1 MVEYAAPVK
10 DMQFVLEQLCDVRGL
25 AALEAFADFDAD
37 SLGDVLHEA
46 GRFVGDVIAPTN
58 HEGDKVG
65 SRRNDDG
72 TVTTPPGFKQ
82 AYRQWVDGGW
92 AAAPFDP
99 TYGGGGLPW
108 SVAIA
113 VSEMVTAANMAFSLC
128 PMLTQGAIHML
139 GAHGS
144 DEQKA
149 TYLQQLISGEWSGTM
164 LLTEPQAGSDVG
176 ALTTRAVKQPDGTYR
191 LFGQKIFITWGE
203 QDLTENIVHITLAR
217 TPDAPAGTRGISVFI
232 VPKFLV
238 ASDGSIGGRNDITC
252 VGIEHKMGIH
262 ASPTCVMALGERDGA
277 VGYLIGD
284 EQQGMRNMF
293 TMMNFARLSVGVEGL
308 AVGERS
314 YQQSVAFAHE
324 RRQSRAVGSTETAS
338 PIIEHPDVRRMLLT
352 MKANV
357 EAMRALCYVNAAA
370 IDRGHAAADEATR
383 TRNQE
388 LADLLT
394 PISKGWCT
402 DVGSDVASLGIQVH
416 GGMGFIEETG
426 VAQHYRDV
434 RIAAIYEGTNGIQ
447 AIDLVGRKLPMRDG
461 AVVRELL
468 ATMRGLDAELAA
480 SDLDDLRAP
489 LTHAID
495 TAAEATEWLLRN
507 RANQADVLAGATPFL
522 RMAGLVAGGWLLA
535 RAALIASQQ
544 RAATTADPET
554 RAWFDAKIATARFFV
569 TQLLPGAAALL
580 PAVTGGAGQ
589 LDPLAFA

>member
-1 MVEYAAPVK
+1 MVDYSAPVK
-10 DMQFVLEQLCDVRGL
+10 DMQFVLEHLCDVRGL
-25 AALEAFADFDAD
+25 AALEPFSDFDAD
-37 SLGDVLHEA
+37 SLADLLHEA
-46 GRFVGDVIAPTN
+46 GRFVGAVIAPTTRD
-58 HEGDKVG
+58 GDKIG
-65 SRRNDDG
+65 SQRNADG

-108 SVAIA
+108 AVGIA

-144 DEQKA
+144 EAQRA
-149 TYLQQLISGEWSGTM
+149 AYLPQLISGEWTGTM

-176 ALTTRAVKQPDGTYR
+176 ALTTRAVRQPDGTYR

-203 QDLTENIVHITLAR
+203 QDFTENIVHITLAR
-217 TPDAPAGTRGISVFI
+217 TPDAPPGTRGISVFI
-232 VPKFLV
+232 VPKFLIE
-238 ASDGSIGGRNDITC
+238 ADGSIGARNDITC

-262 ASPTCVMALGERDGA
+262 GSPTCVMALGEHNGA

-308 AVGERS
+308 AVGERA
-314 YQQSVAFAHE
+314 YQQALAFAHE
-324 RRQSRAVGSTETAS
+324 RRQSRAIGSSDTAS

-352 MKANV
+352 MKSYV
-357 EAMRALCYVNAAA
+357 EAMRALCFVNAAA

-383 TRNQE
+383 RHAQE
-388 LADLLT
+388 VADLFT

-402 DVGSDVASLGIQVH
+402 DVGIEVASLGIQVH

-426 VAQHYRDV
+426 AAQHYRDV

-447 AIDLVGRKLPMRDG
+447 AIDLVGRKLTLRDG
-461 AVVRELL
+461 AVVRELFAKMRSFDDDL
-468 ATMRGLDAELAA
+468 AST
-480 SDLDDLRAP
+480 DLDDLRAP
-489 LTHAID
+489 LAHAID
-495 TAAEATEWLLRN
+495 AMADAADWLLLN

-522 RMAGLVAGGWLLA
+522 RMAGLVVSGWLLA
-535 RAALIASQQ
+535 RSALVAAGLG
-544 RAATTADPET
+544 AAPATDPET
-554 RAWFDAKIATARFFV
+554 RAWLEAKVATARFFV
-569 TQLLPGAAALL
+569 TQLVPGAAALL
-580 PAVTGGAGQ
+580 PAVTGGVQQ
-589 LDPLAFA
+589 LDPRAFA

>member
-1 MVEYAAPVK
+1 MVEYSAPVR
-10 DMQFVLEQLCDVRGL
+10 DMQFVLEHLCAVREL
-25 AALEAFADFDAD
+25 AGLEAFADFDPD
-37 SLGDVLHEA
+37 SLADVLHEA

-58 HEGDKVG
+58 RDGDKVG

-108 SVAIA
+108 AVAIA

-144 DEQKA
+144 DDQKA
-149 TYLQQLISGEWSGTM
+149 TYLAQLISGEWSGTM

-232 VPKFLV
+232 VPKFLI
-238 ASDGSIGGRNDITC
+238 AADGSIGERNDITC
-252 VGIEHKMGIH
+252 VGLEHKMGIH

-308 AVGERS
+308 AIGERS

-324 RRQSRAVGSTETAS
+324 RRQSRAVGSNETAS

-352 MKANV
+352 MKAYV

-370 IDRGHAAADEATR
+370 IDRGHAAADEDTR
-383 TRNQE
+383 LRNQE

-468 ATMRGLDAELAA
+468 ATMRNLDGDLAA
-480 SDLDDLRAP
+480 TDLDDLRAP
-489 LTHAID
+489 LTQAID
-495 TAAEATEWLLRN
+495 AIAEAAEWLLRN

-535 RAALIASQQ
+535 RAALIATQQ
-544 RAATTADPET
+544 RATADAEAN
-554 RAWFDAKIATARFFV
+554 AWLDAKIATARFFV

-589 LDPLAFA
+589 LDPIAFA

>member
-1 MVEYAAPVK
+1 
-10 DMQFVLEQLCDVRGL
+10 
-25 AALEAFADFDAD
+25 
-37 SLGDVLHEA
+37 
-46 GRFVGDVIAPTN
+46 
-58 HEGDKVG
+58 
-65 SRRNDDG
+65 
-72 TVTTPPGFKQ
+72 
-82 AYRQWVDGGW
+82 
-92 AAAPFDP
+92 
-99 TYGGGGLPW
+99 
-108 SVAIA
+108 
-113 VSEMVTAANMAFSLC
+113 MAFSLC

-144 DEQKA
+144 DEQRA
-149 TYLQQLISGEWSGTM
+149 TFLPQLISGEWTGTM

-238 ASDGSIGGRNDITC
+238 NADGSIGERNDITC
-252 VGIEHKMGIH
+252 VGLEHKMGIH
-262 ASPTCVMALGERDGA
+262 ASPTCVMALGEHDGA

-308 AVGERS
+308 AVGERA
-314 YQQSVAFAHE
+314 YQQALAFAHE
-324 RRQSRAVGSTETAS
+324 RRQSRAVGSSESAS

-352 MKANV
+352 MKGYV
-357 EAMRALCYVNAAA
+357 EAMRALCFVNAAA

-383 TRNQE
+383 RHAQE
-388 LADLLT
+388 VADLFT

-402 DVGSDVASLGIQVH
+402 DVGIEVASLGIQVH

-426 VAQHYRDV
+426 AAQHYRDV

-461 AVVRELL
+461 AVVRELFAKMRRFDDDL
-468 ATMRGLDAELAA
+468 AST
-480 SDLDDLRAP
+480 DLDDLRAP
-489 LTHAID
+489 LAHAID
-495 TAAEATEWLLRN
+495 ATADAAEWLLQN

-522 RMAGLVAGGWLLA
+522 RMAGLVVSGWLLA
-535 RAALIASQQ
+535 RSALVASQLS
-544 RAATTADPET
+544 AAPATDPET
-554 RAWFDAKIATARFFV
+554 RAWLDAKIATARFFV

-580 PAVTGGAGQ
+580 PAVTGGAEQ
-589 LDPLAFA
+589 LDPRAFV

>member
-1 MVEYAAPVK
+1 
-10 DMQFVLEQLCDVRGL
+10 
-25 AALEAFADFDAD
+25 
-37 SLGDVLHEA
+37 
-46 GRFVGDVIAPTN
+46 
-58 HEGDKVG
+58 
-65 SRRNDDG
+65 
-72 TVTTPPGFKQ
+72 
-82 AYRQWVDGGW
+82 
-92 AAAPFDP
+92 
-99 TYGGGGLPW
+99 
-108 SVAIA
+108 
-113 VSEMVTAANMAFSLC
+113 
-128 PMLTQGAIHML
+128 ML

-144 DEQKA
+144 DEQK
-149 TYLQQLISGEWSGTM
+149 TTFLPQLISGEWSGTM

-203 QDLTENIVHITLAR
+203 QDLTDNIVHITLAR

-238 ASDGSIGGRNDITC
+238 GADGSIGERNDISC

-262 ASPTCVMALGERDGA
+262 ASPTCVMALGEGDGA

-284 EQQGMRNMF
+284 EQEGMRNMF

-308 AVGERS
+308 AIGERS

-324 RRQSRAVGSTETAS
+324 RRQSRAIGSTEAAS
-338 PIIEHPDVRRMLLT
+338 PIIEHPDVRRMVLT
-352 MKANV
+352 MKAYV

-370 IDRGHAAADEATR
+370 IDRGHAAVDEASR
-383 TRNQE
+383 LHHQE

-402 DVGSDVASLGIQVH
+402 DVGIDVASLGIQVH

-468 ATMRGLDAELAA
+468 ATMGELDRELAA
-480 SDLDDLRAP
+480 TDLDDLRAP
-489 LTHAID
+489 LTQAVD
-495 TAAEATEWLLRN
+495 AAGEAAEWLLQHRTH
-507 RANQADVLAGATPFL
+507 QADVLAGATPFL

-535 RAALIASQQ
+535 RAALIATQQ
-544 RAATTADPET
+544 RATTTDPAT
-554 RAWFDAKIATARFFV
+554 RAWLDAKIATARFFV
-569 TQLLPGAAALL
+569 TQLLPSAPALL

-589 LDPLAFA
+589 LDPLAFT

>member
-1 MVEYAAPVK
+1 MAEYSAPVR
-10 DMQFVLEQLCDVRGL
+10 DMQFVLEHLCDVRGL
-25 AALEAFADFDAD
+25 AALESFADFDPD
-37 SLGDVLHEA
+37 SLADVLHEA
-46 GRFVGDVIAPTN
+46 GRFVGGVIAPTN
-58 HEGDKVG
+58 RDGDKVG
-65 SRRNDDG
+65 SQRGADG
-72 TVTTPPGFKQ
+72 TVTTPPGFKA

-108 SVAIA
+108 AVAIA

-144 DEQKA
+144 DEQK
-149 TYLQQLISGEWSGTM
+149 TTFLPQLISGEWSGTM

-203 QDLTENIVHITLAR
+203 QDLTDNIVHITLAR
-217 TPDAPAGTRGISVFI
+217 TPDAPPGTRGISVFI

-238 ASDGSIGGRNDITC
+238 EADGSIGARNDITC

-262 ASPTCVMALGERDGA
+262 GSPTCVMALGEADGA

-284 EQQGMRNMF
+284 EQTGMRNMF

-308 AVGERS
+308 AIGERS

-324 RRQSRAVGSTETAS
+324 RRQSRAVGSSEAAS

-352 MKANV
+352 MKAYV

-370 IDRGHAAADEATR
+370 IDRGHAAADDATR
-383 TRNQE
+383 VHNQE

-447 AIDLVGRKLPMRDG
+447 AIDLVGRNLPMRDG

-468 ATMRGLDAELAA
+468 ATMRDLDGELAA
-480 SDLDDLRAP
+480 ADLDDLRTP

-495 TAAEATEWLLRN
+495 AADEASQWLLKH
-507 RANQADVLAGATPFL
+507 RADQADVLAGATPFL

-535 RAALIASQQ
+535 RTALLATQQ
-544 RAATTADPET
+544 RATATDPET
-554 RAWFDAKIATARFFV
+554 RAWLDAKIATARFFV
-569 TQLLPGAAALL
+569 TQLLPSAPALL
-580 PAVTGGAGQ
+580 PAVTGGADQ
-589 LDPLAFA
+589 LDPRAFI

>member
-1 MVEYAAPVK
+1 MVEYSAPVR
-10 DMQFVLEQLCDVRGL
+10 DMQFVLEWLCDVRGL
-25 AALEAFADFDAD
+25 ATLEPFAEFDAE

-58 HEGDKVG
+58 REGDKVG
-65 SRRNDDG
+65 SRRNADG
-72 TVTTPPGFKQ
+72 TVTTPPGFKE

-99 TYGGGGLPW
+99 IYGGGGLPW
-108 SVAIA
+108 AVAIA

-128 PMLTQGAIHML
+128 PMLSQGAIHML

-149 TYLQQLISGEWSGTM
+149 TYLPRLISGEWSGTM

-176 ALTTRAVKQPDGTYR
+176 ALTTRAVKQDDGTYR

-203 QDLTENIVHITLAR
+203 QDFTDNIVHITLAR

-232 VPKFLV
+232 VPKVLV
-238 ASDGSIGGRNDITC
+238 GADGTLGARNDISC

-284 EQQGMRNMF
+284 EQEGMRNMF

-308 AVGERS
+308 AVGERA

-324 RRQSRAVGSTETAS
+324 RRQSRAVGSTEAAS

-352 MKANV
+352 MKAYV

-370 IDRGHAAADEATR
+370 IDRGHAAADDATR
-383 TRNQE
+383 VANQE

-402 DVGSDVASLGIQVH
+402 DTGSDVASLGIQVH

-426 VAQHYRDV
+426 AAQHYRDV

-468 ATMRGLDAELAA
+468 ATMRELDAELAA
-480 SDLDDLRAP
+480 TDLDDLRAP

-495 TAAEATEWLLRN
+495 TIGEAAEWLLEPRN
-507 RANQADVLAGATPFL
+507 DHADVLAGATPFL

-535 RAALIASQQ
+535 RAAVIATQQ
-544 RAATTADPET
+544 RSETTDTDIHA
-554 RAWFDAKIATARFFV
+554 FLDAKIATARFFV

-580 PAVTGGAGQ
+580 PAVTSGADQ
-589 LDPLAFA
+589 LHPRAFV

>member
-1 MVEYAAPVK
+1 MVEYSAPVK

-25 AALEAFADFDAD
+25 AALEAFVDFDAD

-58 HEGDKVG
+58 REGDKVG

-72 TVTTPPGFKQ
+72 TVTTPPGFKE

-108 SVAIA
+108 AVAIA

-149 TYLQQLISGEWSGTM
+149 TYLTQLISGEWSGTM

-238 ASDGSIGGRNDITC
+238 AADGSIGERNDINC
-252 VGIEHKMGIH
+252 VGVEHKMGIH

-277 VGYLIGD
+277 VGYLIGS

-352 MKANV
+352 MKAYV

-370 IDRGHAAADEATR
+370 IDRGHAGADEATR
-383 TRNQE
+383 VRNQE

-461 AVVRELL
+461 AVVRELF
-468 ATMRGLDAELAA
+468 ATMRGLDAELAEA
-480 SDLDDLRAP
+480 DLDDLRAP
-489 LTHAID
+489 LTQAID
-495 TAAEATEWLLRN
+495 AAAEAAEWLLRN
-507 RANQADVLAGATPFL
+507 RADQADVLAGATPFL
-522 RMAGLVAGGWLLA
+522 RMAGLVAGGHLLA
-535 RAALIASQQ
+535 RAALIASRQ
-544 RAATTADPET
+544 RSAATVDPET
-554 RAWFDAKIATARFFV
+554 RAWLDAKIATARFFV

-580 PAVTGGAGQ
+580 PAVTGGAAQ
-589 LDPLAFA
+589 LDPLAFH